1 MYGCES
7 WTIKK
12 AEHRR
17 IDADVVLKKTLES
30 PLDSDEIEPVNPKRN
45 QPFQRIFFGRTD
57 GEAEAP
63 ILWPPYVKSQLIG
76 KGLDAGKERRQ
87 EEKQAAENETVR

>member
-1 MYGCES
+1 MLG
-7 WTIKK
+7 
-12 AEHRR
+12 
-17 IDADVVLKKTLES
+17 KTLES

-63 ILWPPYVKSQLIG
+63 ILWPPYVKNQLTG
-76 KGLDAGKERRQ
+76 KTLMLGKIEGRRKREQQRMRWLDGVTDSMDMSLSKL
-87 EEKQAAENETVR
+87 